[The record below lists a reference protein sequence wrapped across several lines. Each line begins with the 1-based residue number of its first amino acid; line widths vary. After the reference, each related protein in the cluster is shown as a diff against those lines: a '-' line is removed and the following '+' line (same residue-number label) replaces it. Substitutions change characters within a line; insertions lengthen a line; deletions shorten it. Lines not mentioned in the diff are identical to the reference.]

1 MDGGDQVDSQ
11 SAKVRAEI
19 RKLRAAPGQRTN
31 STSTRGSRLCCVLWG
46 GGAQQIGQK
55 GPGRRRP
62 SLLGG
67 HVTHE
72 PPVEFLQGDSRPV
85 ATLQFAQRKG
95 AKGFSGK
102 TGPVELD
109 TD

>member
-1 MDGGDQVDSQ
+1 MYCGAAGRNKLAKKAPEEDGH
-11 SAKVRAEI
+11 
-19 RKLRAAPGQRTN
+19 P
-31 STSTRGSRLCCVLWG
+31 
-46 GGAQQIGQK
+46 
-55 GPGRRRP
+55 
-62 SLLGG
+62 LLGG

-95 AKGFSGK
+95 AKGYSGK